1 MARSK
6 STVNLSILTLVVF
19 AIVLN
24 FFPLPFFTGSALV
37 FGNVL
42 AVAVT
47 VLFGLRIGLF
57 TSLVASLA
65 TFTSWGHLL
74 VVLPF
79 LLEVLVVYWCAK
91 RHQTPLFFGVL
102 YWFTLGW
109 LIVAIEYYYFTDY
122 LELTKIAIVVKY
134 VVNGVLNILLG
145 YLVAHVINHTL
156 QLNRMKPVRLSSF
169 ITLTIFYSVTIS
181 VLANAYYWLRTTQD
195 NRLNELQNQMALEA
209 THVGIQL
216 NNIISG
222 GVRTMTLLAELES
235 DYGEFE
241 QERVLTRLDYAAQL
255 HPNFLT
261 MLAADTEGQV
271 VAAYPQKMM
280 AKIDESFNVS
290 ERSYF
295 YLAKATLQ
303 PVISEVFLG
312 RGFGSEP
319 IVGLSAPIIRNGAFD
334 GIVEA
339 SLNLSM
345 FKDLD
350 KQFIDETQSLII
362 LDEHNRVIY
371 RSQGS
376 KIGFLQDMS
385 DSVMLSHL
393 AQPESYFYISG
404 AGDYEIAQSTVVEE
418 LNWRVVVVVPRAY
431 YEYQI
436 SSYVATSLL
445 ILALFILVLFVIAS
459 RLALRVSQPI
469 SDLARQISWASQNKK
484 FEFIELNMQSSL
496 ITELN
501 EMSPVIQRFAGK
513 LQRTLKRLS
522 HANSQTEKANAEL
535 EILNRNLAAEVQEQT
550 QALRLAL
557 NEATHANNAKSS
569 FLATMSHEIRTPMN
583 GVIGMLDLLAQDQL
597 TASQRESVDI
607 AKSSAATLL
616 SLINDILDFSK
627 LDAGKIA
634 FEHIAF
640 DLNALLQDVV
650 TTQQHLSENPDLS
663 IILDSRFNGEFW
675 VKGDPTRVRQVVVNL
690 VSNAVKFTQ
699 KGDVVIGAS
708 ELRKVDGKKLIQIS
722 VKDTG
727 IGIKPEHLVHLFD
740 PFTQADASTTRKYG
754 GTGLGLSIA
763 KQLCNLMAG
772 DLTAESQLNRGS
784 EFIATLLLP
793 AADACL
799 KTASVPAVEKPSTE
813 NPVKHILLVEDNLI
827 NQTVATKMLENLG
840 HKITVA
846 GNGIEALEALRK
858 QDDFDL
864 ILMDC
869 QMPEM
874 DGFEATALIREGLAG
889 EKAQTMLIIALTAN
903 AMKGDKERC
912 LAAGMDKFLTKP
924 IELEQLELALLEGR
938 S

>member
-6 STVNLSILTLVVF
+6 STVNLSILALVLF
-19 AIVLN
+19 ATVLN
-24 FFPLPFFTGSALV
+24 FFPIPFFTGSALV

-47 VLFGLRIGLF
+47 ILFGLRLGLL
-57 TSLVASLA
+57 TSLIASLA

-74 VVLPF
+74 IVLPF
-79 LLEVLVVYWCAK
+79 LIEVLVVKWSLK
-91 RHQTPLFFGVL
+91 RHHTPLFYGVL

-109 LIVAIEYYYFTDY
+109 IIVGIEYYWLTDY

-134 VVNGVLNILLG
+134 IVNGVLNVSLG
-145 YLVAHVINHTL
+145 YLVAHVLNHTL

-169 ITLTIFYSVTIS
+169 IALTIFYSVTIS

-195 NRLNELQNQMALEA
+195 NKLQELESQMALEA

-216 NNIISG
+216 NNLISG
-222 GVRTMTLLAELES
+222 GVRTMTLLADLES
-235 DYGEFE
+235 EHEAFD
-241 QERVLTRLDYAAQL
+241 QSRVLTRLDYAARQ

-261 MLAADTEGQV
+261 MLAADKVGQV
-271 VAAYPQKMM
+271 VAAYPADLM
-280 AKIDESFNVS
+280 AKVDDSFNVA

-295 YLAKATLQ
+295 YLAKATLR

-312 RGFGSEP
+312 KGFGSDP
-319 IVGLSAPIIRNGAFD
+319 IVGLSAPIMREGRFD

-350 KQFIDETQSLII
+350 SQLIDESQSLLI

-371 RSQGS
+371 RSESS

-385 DSVMLSHL
+385 ESELLRHINE
-393 AQPESYFYISG
+393 PESYFYISDMG
-404 AGDYEIAQSTVVEE
+404 EYEIVQSKIVEE
-418 LNWRVVVVVPRAY
+418 LDWRVVVVVPRAF

-445 ILALFILVLFVIAS
+445 ILVLFILVLFFIAS

-484 FEFIELNMQSSL
+484 FEFIELNMQASL

-513 LQRTLKRLS
+513 LQRTLQRLS
-522 HANSQTEKANAEL
+522 HANSQTEKANKDL
-535 EILNRNLAAEVQEQT
+535 EALNRNLAAEVEEQT

-583 GVIGMLDLLAQDQL
+583 GVIGMLDILSQDKL
-597 TASQRESVDI
+597 SNSQRESVDI
-607 AKSSAATLL
+607 AKSSASTLL

-640 DLNALLQDVV
+640 DLNALLKDVV
-650 TTQQHLSENPDLS
+650 ATQQHLSENPDLD
-663 IILDSRFNGEFW
+663 ITLDTRFDGEFW

-690 VSNAVKFTQ
+690 VSNAIKFTQ
-699 KGDVVIGAS
+699 KGEVKISACD
-708 ELRKVDGKKLIQIS
+708 LKKVDGKNLIQIR

-727 IGIKPEHLVHLFD
+727 IGIKPEHLTNLFN

-772 DLTAESQLNRGS
+772 DLTAKSQVNRGS
-784 EFIATLLLP
+784 EFEATLLLP
-793 AADACL
+793 AAEACPNEVNKAIDEKL
-799 KTASVPAVEKPSTE
+799 KQEKVS
-813 NPVKHILLVEDNLI
+813 KHILLVEDNLI
-827 NQTVATKMLENLG
+827 NQTVATKMLKNLG
-840 HKITVA
+840 HTITVA
-846 GNGIEALEALRK
+846 GNGIEALEALK
-858 QDDFDL
+858 QRQDFDL
-864 ILMDC
+864 VLMDC

-874 DGFEATALIREGLAG
+874 DGFEATALIRQGLAG
-889 EKAQTMLIIALTAN
+889 ESAQNILIIALTAN

-912 LAAGMDKFLTKP
+912 LEAGMDKFLTKP
-924 IELEQLELALLEGR
+924 IELDQLELALIEGR
-938 S
+938 G